1 MLQDVEFERRE
12 NGKEVT
18 YVACFKSNK
27 SNKRKLY
34 ENALQLKFKANVLH
48 DFKLALSKCQDPSL
62 HDVENPSYVN
72 AGSDDPSSEPYL
84 SFSIS
89 EAQYIFYCENKQI
102 FRLAQRCKIYYAFFH
117 QYSISENESVYVQ
130 QLPDDEP
137 DETINIVTYFRNII
151 KGYPGIF
158 EKYFSDRYSEL
169 MFESES
175 ESESDS
181 DSMSKSMEGYFSY
194 VNGKHGR
201 FITARFIKT
210 AVDYENWIKF
220 INEWHGKAM
229 EQLKSKAKDKL
240 DRLPLDFFS
249 NQDNIKDLQRKVDQ
263 VFLSERIPIE
273 HLVCPSSECFK
284 IVDDFSWSERSGRYQ
299 FLWLSKKGGLTPE
312 KKKANFY
319 LFLHRLRSELKQHGI
334 YGYAAPGILG
344 FNYYIFLSK
353 KSWEVYKKAADS
365 LLLSRLR
372 EPLVVVTRLPFSPH
386 SFLGKQVYI
395 SITRDSLVT
404 KPLKRKLKENRMLH
418 FKYRMQSVIV
428 LTEYVYSVVSKSDW
442 YSHPSPEIAA
452 INAKKIADAT
462 ADPGFFI
469 PLDVK
474 VEKYLGDLK
483 KYQPDD
489 SGQLLLD
496 FFNTLGIVNFNNN
509 LVRRVVGFLIENK
522 LIKAGGFESDFLIT
536 INYLGALIN
545 RHLKNVTRAMSA
557 VRYYECL
564 TALFKEHFPEKDNNM
579 FPFFIDYDRDKIVY
593 RLDGILDQM
602 ITVFLK
608 SGRYRL
614 EYKSSFFEK
623 APPQKHIAMRLQ
635 LLCQLLRLFIAV
647 IHTNAM
653 IYLQRREDM
662 PNEFINLTEELPSYA
677 YSEQYQLLFNAMNG
691 DVKSSDETIKLA
703 KNYQA
708 IQEAITR
715 FRDHFVIANTH
726 ECDIGEELFLMAGA
740 ESLVIKKDDII
751 TYLGQS
757 LVVDAM
763 TVKPLIEKGVLST
776 ADVGNY
782 SQSAVSRGALVNVIM
797 RDQLSGDGPGHYINH
812 TSDPREQ
819 NVVLKFAE
827 SREGLS
833 CGAYFQATKDFVV
846 LPYQAY
852 RLLTSYGKD
861 KRRLENVH
869 RIPAEGGV
877 LSSVAVSIDQLVGIK
892 WINPSLEKEAVAYA
906 LERHPKR
913 GASVG
918 AAPAA
923 AAPPMPLKK
932 RLLAARAAPPATR
945 ALPMHALPV
954 SFFGSAPA
962 SVIAQRE
969 KRLASGEP
977 GEGDAVHRDK
987 MDKCGDAEPVSRRM
1001 TLAEYM
1007 ESYAAKVNGGLVDDD
1022 KMSDISDTPLSPA
1035 EGVDGDAMS
1044 DISDTPFLPF

>member
-1 MLQDVEFERRE
+1 MSKDFYAVRGDAMKKYIIEEVMLQDVEFERRE
-12 NGKEVT
+12 NGEEAT
-18 YVACFKSNK
+18 YVAWFESNK
-27 SNKRKLY
+27 EGLY
-34 ENALQLKFKANVLH
+34 KKALQLKFKANVLD
-48 DFKLALSKCQDPSL
+48 DFKLALSKCQDPL
-62 HDVENPSYVN
+62 LQDVARPRYVA
-72 AGSDDPSSEPYL
+72 AGSDDSSSEPYL
-84 SFSIS
+84 LFSIS
-89 EAQYIFYCENKQI
+89 EAQHLFYCENKQI
-102 FRLAQRCKIYYAFFH
+102 FNLAQRCKIYYVFFH
-117 QYSISENESVYVQ
+117 QYSISEDEYVYVQ
-130 QLPDDEP
+130 RLPDEEP
-137 DETINIVTYFRNII
+137 DKTINIVTYFRNII
-151 KGYPGIF
+151 RGYSEIF
-158 EKYFSDRYSEL
+158 KRYFSDRYSEL
-169 MFESES
+169 MFESDFEADP
-175 ESESDS
+175 EPDS

-220 INEWHGKAM
+220 IKEWHGEAIA
-229 EQLKSKAKDKL
+229 QLKSKAKDKL
-240 DRLPLDFFS
+240 DRLPHDFFS

-284 IVDDFSWSERSGRYQ
+284 IVDDFRWSEYSDRYE
-299 FLWLSKKGGLTPE
+299 FLWLSKKRRLTPE
-312 KKKANFY
+312 EKKENFY
-319 LFLHRLRSELKQHGI
+319 LFLHRLRSELQQHGI
-334 YGYAAPGILG
+334 YGYAAPEILA
-344 FNYYIFLSK
+344 FNYYILLSK
-353 KSWEVYKKAADS
+353 KSWEVYKKAAYS
-365 LLLSRLR
+365 ILLSRLR
-372 EPLVVVTRLPFSPH
+372 EPLVVVTRLPFSAH
-386 SFLGKQVYI
+386 SFRGNQVYI
-395 SITRDSLVT
+395 SITRDSSVA
-404 KPLKRKLKENRMLH
+404 KALKMKLEKNPMLH
-418 FKYRMQSVIV
+418 FKYRTQSVIV
-428 LTEYVYSVVSKSDW
+428 LTEGVYGVVLNSNW
-442 YSHPSPEIAA
+442 YLHPSQEIAA
-452 INAKKIADAT
+452 INAQKIADAT

-469 PLDVK
+469 PLGVDASI
-474 VEKYLGDLK
+474 YLDALK
-483 KYQPDD
+483 ECQPDD
-489 SGQLLLD
+489 SARLLLD
-496 FFNTLGIVNFNNN
+496 FLNGLGIVDFNSE
-509 LVRRVVGFLIENK
+509 LVRKVVRCLKEKKLIE
-522 LIKAGGFESDFLIT
+522 LGGFESDYLRA

-545 RHLKNVTRAMSA
+545 RHLENVTRAVIT

-564 TALFKEHFPEKDNNM
+564 RALFKEHFPGKANKM

-614 EYKSSFFEK
+614 EYKTSFLNED
-623 APPQKHIAMRLQ
+623 PLQRIPRRLQ

-662 PNEFINLTEELPSYA
+662 PNEFINFTEELPSYA
-677 YSEQYQLLFNAMNG
+677 YSKQYQLLFNAMNG

-726 ECDIGEELFLMAGA
+726 ERDIGEELFLMAGA
-740 ESLVIKKDDII
+740 ESLTIKKGDII

-763 TVKPLIEKGVLST
+763 TVKSLIEKGVLST

-782 SQSAVSRGALVNVIM
+782 SYSAVSRGALVTVIM

-819 NVVLKFAE
+819 NVMLKFAE
-827 SREGLS
+827 SRGGLS

-892 WINPSLEKEAVAYA
+892 WINPSLEKGAVAYA
-906 LERHPKR
+906 LGRHPKR
-913 GASVG
+913 GASAG
-918 AAPAA
+918 AAPVA

-932 RLLAARAAPPATR
+932 RLLAACGAPATR
-945 ALPMHALPV
+945 APPVHALPV
-954 SFFGSAPA
+954 SFFGS
-962 SVIAQRE
+962 
-969 KRLASGEP
+969 
-977 GEGDAVHRDK
+977 
-987 MDKCGDAEPVSRRM
+987 
-1001 TLAEYM
+1001 
-1007 ESYAAKVNGGLVDDD
+1007 
-1022 KMSDISDTPLSPA
+1022 
-1035 EGVDGDAMS
+1035 GVCQQS
-1044 DISDTPFLPF
+1044 CRIKN